1 MTLTHNGLVA
11 QLAADDQR
19 LLERRCKPVELQTGD
34 ILSAPHIPNGH
45 VHFLTSASV
54 ALIVRHTDGSGLA
67 VGLAGQEGA
76 VGLQHALGLG
86 SGNLTLHVQRG
97 GKAFRADGE
106 TMQRLVARR
115 ANLLRAFAVYLW
127 GFSQEVA
134 SLAAASQ
141 THDIKARLAN
151 WILLSHARN
160 GHEDL
165 RLTHAHLADML
176 GVRRAGVTL
185 AAVELKELGLVDYQ
199 RGRIQILDLDGLR
212 AVAKRPALNNGLP
225 QA

>member
-1 MTLTHNGLVA
+1 MTLTNNGLVA
-11 QLAADDQR
+11 QLATDDQR
-19 LLERRCKPVELQTGD
+19 RIERHCKPVDLKTGD
-34 ILSAPHIPNGH
+34 ILSAPHTPHAH
-45 VHFLTSASV
+45 VHFLTTASV
-54 ALIVRHTDGSGLA
+54 ALVVRHSDGSGLA
-67 VGLAGQEGA
+67 VGLTGQEGA

-86 SGNLTLHVQRG
+86 AGNLTLQVQRG

-106 TMQRLVARR
+106 AMQRLVARR
-115 ANLLRAFAVYLW
+115 AHLLRAFAVYLW

-141 THDIKARLAN
+141 THDIKSRLAN

-160 GHEDL
+160 GHDNL
-165 RLTHAHLADML
+165 LLTHAHLADML

-185 AAVELKELGLVDYQ
+185 AAVELKESGLVDYQ
-199 RGRIQILDLDGLR
+199 RGRIHILDLDGLR

>member
-19 LLERRCKPVELQTGD
+19 LLERNCKPVELQTGD
-34 ILSAPHIPNGH
+34 VLSAPHIPNGH

-86 SGNLTLHVQRG
+86 AGNLTLHVQRG
-97 GKAFRADGE
+97 GTAFRADGE

-115 ANLLRAFAVYLW
+115 ANLLRAFAIYLW

-151 WILLSHARN
+151 WILLSHTRN
-160 GHEDL
+160 GHDDL
-165 RLTHAHLADML
+165 LLTHAHLADML

-185 AAVELKELGLVDYQ
+185 AAVELKELGLVKYQ

-212 AVAKRPALNNGLP
+212 AVARRPAFSNGLP
-225 QA
+225 HA

>member
-1 MTLTHNGLVA
+1 LTLTHNGLVA
-11 QLAADDQR
+11 QLATDDQR
-19 LLERRCKPVELQTGD
+19 LLERHCKPVDLHTVD

-45 VHFLTSASV
+45 VHFLTTASV
-54 ALIVRHTDGSGLA
+54 SLVVRHTDGSGLA
-67 VGLAGQEGA
+67 VGLTGQEGA

-86 SGNLTLHVQRG
+86 AGNLTLHVQRG
-97 GKAFRADGE
+97 GRAFRAEGE

-115 ANLLRAFAVYLW
+115 AHLLRAFAVYLL
-127 GFSQEVA
+127 GVSQEVA

-141 THDIKARLAN
+141 PQDIKARLAN

-160 GHEDL
+160 GHSDL
-165 RLTHAHLADML
+165 RLTHAHRADML

-199 RGRIQILDLDGLR
+199 RGHIHILDLDGLR
-212 AVAKRPALNNGLP
+212 AVARRPALTNGLP
-225 QA
+225 HA

>member
-1 MTLTHNGLVA
+1 MTLTNNGLVA
-11 QLAADDQR
+11 LLATNDQR
-19 LLERRCKPVELQTGD
+19 LVERQCKPVDLQTGD
-34 ILSAPHIPNGH
+34 ILSAPHTPNAH
-45 VHFLTSASV
+45 VHFLTTASV
-54 ALIVRHTDGSGLA
+54 ALVVRHTDGSGLA
-67 VGLAGQEGA
+67 VGLTGQEGA

-86 SGNLTLHVQRG
+86 AGNLTLQVQRG

-106 TMQRLVARR
+106 AMQRLVARR
-115 ANLLRAFAVYLW
+115 AHLLRAFAVYLW

-160 GHEDL
+160 GHDDL
-165 RLTHAHLADML
+165 LLTHAHLADML

-185 AAVELKELGLVDYQ
+185 AAVELKETGLVDYQ
-199 RGRIQILDLDGLR
+199 RGHVHILDLDGLR

>member
-1 MTLTHNGLVA
+1 MTLTNNGLVA
-11 QLAADDQR
+11 QLPADDQQM
-19 LLERRCKPVELQTGD
+19 LERHCKPVDLQTGD
-34 ILSAPHIPNGH
+34 ILSAPHTPNGH
-45 VHFLTSASV
+45 VHFLTTASV
-54 ALIVRHTDGSGLA
+54 ALVVRHTDGSGLA
-67 VGLAGQEGA
+67 VGLTGQEGA

-86 SGNLTLHVQRG
+86 AGNLTLHVQRG

-106 TMQRLVARR
+106 AMQRMVARR
-115 ANLLRAFAVYLW
+115 GHLLRAFAVYLW

-160 GHEDL
+160 GHDDL
-165 RLTHAHLADML
+165 LLTHAHLADML

-199 RGRIQILDLDGLR
+199 RGHVHILDLDGLR

>member
-1 MTLTHNGLVA
+1 LTLTNNGLVA
-11 QLAADDQR
+11 QLATDDQR
-19 LLERRCKPVELQTGD
+19 LLERHCKPVDLRTGD
-34 ILSAPHIPNGH
+34 ILSAPHTPNGH
-45 VHFLTSASV
+45 VHFLTNASV
-54 ALIVRHTDGSGLA
+54 ALVVRHTDGTGLA
-67 VGLAGQEGA
+67 VGLIGQEGA

-86 SGNLTLHVQRG
+86 AGNLTLQVQRG
-97 GKAFRADGE
+97 GKAFRAEGAA
-106 TMQRLVARR
+106 MQRLVARR
-115 ANLLRAFAVYLW
+115 AHLLRMFAVYLW

-160 GHEDL
+160 GHDDL
-165 RLTHAHLADML
+165 LLTHAHLADML

-185 AAVELKELGLVDYQ
+185 AAVELKEMGLVTYQ
-199 RGRIQILDLDGLR
+199 RGRIHILDLDGLR
-212 AVAKRPALNNGLP
+212 AVGKRPALNNGLP

>member
-11 QLAADDQR
+11 QLATEDQR
-19 LLERRCKPVELQTGD
+19 LLERHCKPVDLHTGD

-45 VHFLTSASV
+45 VHFLTTASV
-54 ALIVRHTDGSGLA
+54 ALVVRHTDGSGLA
-67 VGLAGQEGA
+67 VGLTGQEGA

-86 SGNLTLHVQRG
+86 AGNLTLQVQRG
-97 GKAFRADGE
+97 GRAFRAEGE

-115 ANLLRAFAVYLW
+115 AHLLRAFAVYLW

-151 WILLSHARN
+151 WILLSHSRN
-160 GHEDL
+160 GHGDL
-165 RLTHAHLADML
+165 LLTHAHLADML

-199 RGRIQILDLDGLR
+199 RGHIHILDLDGLR
-212 AVAKRPALNNGLP
+212 AVARRPALNNGLP
-225 QA
+225 HA